1 MSRRETTTY
10 DGHRVGYLVD
20 GEGPVL
26 VVLAS
31 ALESAASSGS

>member
-10 DGHRVGYLVD
+10 GGHRVSYLVD

-26 VVLAS
+26 VLLAS
-31 ALESAASSGS
+31 TL